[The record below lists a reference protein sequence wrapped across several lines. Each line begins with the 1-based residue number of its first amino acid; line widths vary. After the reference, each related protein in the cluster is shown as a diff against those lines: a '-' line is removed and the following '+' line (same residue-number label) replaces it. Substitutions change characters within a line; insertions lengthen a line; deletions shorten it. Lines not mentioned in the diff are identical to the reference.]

1 MDESIKLVYHK
12 ILYNIFD
19 LYIIYYMSLVVLKN
33 KSRRYKAPVSGI
45 GKGGFSIVGGRRN
58 QGWVGQDNLAR
69 HLIRTPFRG
78 LEPIGYGGKNGKYL
92 ISIIDGGPCCTND
105 PNIIKRSTMN
115 TPGLFATRVKHP
127 TGVFHDDCN
136 GRCHGDWVK
145 DFEPLN
151 HSQSG
156 HIKRIKVKTACSRC
170 NKKNDDTLDNI
181 SCACRTKSYFIG
193 GKRYYNARIT
203 KDKMVDGAIT
213 MGEYTDIGVMQK
225 NDLPTPANKKAFPI
239 TLNHDGCDT
248 NYATPEEAIAA
259 GELPADWMMPK
270 KKAVYNLVDIP
281 TKNYAVEN
289 HDIENNLHHAE
300 DVEANED
307 LIDLE
312 HYLSYEEWDPYHAA
326 LNDEFL
332 DDWLTNTAETDI
344 MYSVNPYL

>member
-45 GKGGFSIVGGRRN
+45 AGGGFSIVGGRRN

-127 TGVFHDDCN
+127 TGVFHDDCD

-156 HIKRIKVKTACSRC
+156 HIKRIKVKTACNRC
-170 NKKNDDTLDNI
+170 NKKHDDNLDNI

-270 KKAVYNLVDIP
+270 KKAVYNMRVMQV
-281 TKNYAVEN
+281 KSSE
-289 HDIENNLHHAE
+289 IENKLHNTQDFGAQENLIE
-300 DVEANED
+300 FDYFMD
-307 LIDLE
+307 D
-312 HYLSYEEWDPYHAA
+312 EEWDPYHAA
-326 LNDEFL
+326 LNDEFPE
-332 DDWLTNTAETDI
+332 DWLTNTAETDI
-344 MYSVNPYL
+344 MYSINPYL

>member
-12 ILYNIFD
+12 ILYNIFN

-92 ISIIDGGPCCTND
+92 VSILHGQCCTND
-105 PNIIKRSTMN
+105 PHIIKRSTMN
-115 TPGLFATRVKHP
+115 TPGLFATRIKHP
-127 TGVFHDDCN
+127 TGVFHDDCGKGKCGKN
-136 GRCHGDWVK
+136 WVQ

-270 KKAVYNLVDIP
+270 KKAVYNMRVMQV
-281 TKNYAVEN
+281 KSSE
-289 HDIENNLHHAE
+289 IENKLQNTQDFGAQGNLIEFDYFIH
-300 DVEANED
+300 D
-307 LIDLE
+307 
-312 HYLSYEEWDPYHAA
+312 EEWDQYHAA
-326 LNDEFL
+326 LNDEFPE
-332 DDWLTNTAETDI
+332 DWLTNTAETDI
-344 MYSVNPYL
+344 MYSINPYL